1 MTRRGGMHTIL
12 LLALTTLVACGEIEG
27 PTHGIDEQTSRAAVP
42 QDPELAK
49 IYNRSCRNCHTV
61 AATRA
66 PLTGDTAAWSAL
78 MDKGMDV
85 LVANVVNGIGGMPPL
100 GLCMSCDADDFEAL
114 IRFMA
119 ADPPEP

>member
-1 MTRRGGMHTIL
+1 MNRRGGMYTIL
-12 LLALTTLVACGEIEG
+12 LVALTSLVACGDVEG
-27 PTHGIDEQTSRAAVP
+27 PERGIDEQTSRAAVP
-42 QDPELAK
+42 EDPELAK

-85 LVANVVNGIGGMPPL
+85 LVANVVNGIGGMPPF

>member
-1 MTRRGGMHTIL
+1 MNRRGGMYTIL
-12 LLALTTLVACGEIEG
+12 LVAFTSLVACGDVEG
-27 PTHGIDEQTSRAAVP
+27 PEHGIDEQTSRATVP
-42 QDPELAK
+42 ENPELAK

-85 LVANVVNGIGGMPPL
+85 LVANVVNGIGGMPPF

-119 ADPPEP
+119 ADHSQP